1 MSLTFE
7 QLEAIV
13 KQQQLDIDDLIRA
26 VDDVTRWKRETIN
39 QELRIRQLRETQ
51 AQRTQAKNLKK
62 KELKED
68 LKYDKKN
75 G

>member
-13 KQQQLDIDDLIRA
+13 KHLQVSVDGLENAYADLS
-26 VDDVTRWKRETIN
+26 RWKRETIN
-39 QELRIRQLRETQ
+39 KELRTRQLRETQ

-62 KELKED
+62 KEEKEF